1 MAEVLASLKK
11 IGGNG
16 EKYTETVLWTNPSP
30 TADFAAQTVTLS
42 DSISNYKYIA
52 FKYKYGKTTADT
64 DYALEIFPV
73 EDIRESVSDSNNRN
87 IVSLGIRTATA
98 QLWARG
104 VFYVSDTSIQFGT
117 CYRLNTAAS
126 TANGANPLEIL
137 GINELAHTPV
147 KGEIVYLGQ
156 GYSANTSALSITLND
171 SLSNYAYIAIT
182 LSDVTATDYI
192 PTTAATYPI
201 QIMANVEY
209 FKHNNMQGYFV
220 TGNTGSAS
228 YQTATYSYVDDT
240 HITAQKTTSTNRTYY
255 VYGIK

>member
-11 IGGNG
+11 IGGSG
-16 EKYTETVLWTNPSP
+16 EQYTETVLWTNPSP
-30 TADFAAQTVTLS
+30 AEIFDAQTVTLS

-52 FKYKYGKTTADT
+52 FKYKYGNTTADT
-64 DYALEIFPV
+64 DYALEIFPI
-73 EDIRESVSDSNNRN
+73 EDIRGSVADSNNRD
-87 IVSLGIRTATA
+87 IVSLGIITATA
-98 QLWARG
+98 QLWSRA
-104 VFYVSDTSIQFGT
+104 VYYVSDTSLQFSL
-117 CYRLNTAAS
+117 CYRLNAS
-126 TANGANPLEIL
+126 GSTRNGANPIEIL

-220 TGNTGSAS
+220 TGSSGGAT

-240 HITAQKTTSTNRTYY
+240 HITAQKTVATNRTYY